1 VSGSSEGEGFELKI
15 LKSDKLNISVQ
26 GFTLVEILLVLVL
39 ISLLA
44 GLSAPI
50 VTKSIQR
57 SKESA
62 LQENLLVM
70 RTALDAYYA
79 DKGVYP
85 AALQALVDDKYIR
98 FIPVDPITQNKD
110 SWQIVF
116 DDESDDPGVSDV
128 RSGSDQLS
136 MKGSRFSEW

>member
-1 VSGSSEGEGFELKI
+1 MREEPVF
-15 LKSDKLNISVQ
+15 

-44 GLSAPI
+44 GLSAPV

-62 LQENLLVM
+62 LQENLVVM
-70 RTALDAYYA
+70 RKAIDAYYA

-85 AALQALVDDKYIR
+85 NNLIALVDDKYLR
-98 FIPVDPITQNKD
+98 FIPVDPITNSKET
-110 SWQIVF
+110 WQFIF
-116 DDESDDPGVSDV
+116 DDDSDEPGVSDIK
-128 RSGSDQLS
+128 SGSDELS
-136 MKGSRFSEW
+136 MKGSRFSDW

>member
-1 VSGSSEGEGFELKI
+1 ML
-15 LKSDKLNISVQ
+15 KLNKGNMSVK

-85 AALQALVDDKYIR
+85 GALQVLVDDKYLR
-98 FIPVDPITQNKD
+98 FIPVDPITKNKE
-110 SWQIVF
+110 SWQIIF
-116 DDESDDPGVSDV
+116 DEESDDLGVSDV
-128 RSGSDQLS
+128 KSGSEQVS